1 MARGAEGTES
11 GQNAPVSAVV
21 VLVIGLVLLLVGG
34 ETVVRGASSL
44 GRRLGLTPLVVGLT
58 IVAFGTS
65 APELAVSV
73 LAVRRG
79 EADLAVGN
87 VIGSNIAN
95 ILLVLGVAT
104 LFGTLVVASRAVRS
118 DIPVMI
124 GASLLFVA
132 LSLDGSLG
140 RVDGIVLLVCL
151 VVFVIWTVR
160 VSRAETAGIES
171 DEVVLS
177 LPVALGMA
185 AGGIAVLVFAAQL
198 VVSGASDL
206 AESLG
211 VPQLVVGL
219 TVVAL
224 GTSAPEVAT
233 TAVAAMRGERDI
245 AVGNVVGSNIFNLLM
260 VLGTSAAVADTG
272 VAVADDALTLDVPV
286 MVATAVAC
294 LPIIA
299 RGHDLRRWEG
309 AVFLFFYA
317 AYLTFLVLDA
327 TDSRLENAVAAFTLG
342 IAAPLTVVTVAT
354 LWWRELRQES
364 VEVSA

>member
-1 MARGAEGTES
+1 M
-11 GQNAPVSAVV
+11 PAVV
-21 VLVIGLVLLLVGG
+21 ALVIGLALLLVGG

-73 LAVRRG
+73 LATRRG

-87 VIGSNIAN
+87 VVGSNVAN

-104 LFGTLVVASRAVRS
+104 LFGTVVVASRAVRA

-124 GASLLFVA
+124 GASLLFVV
-132 LSLDGSLG
+132 LGVDGSLG
-140 RVDGIVLLVCL
+140 RADGIVLLVCL
-151 VVFVIWTVR
+151 IVFVVWTVR
-160 VSRAETAGIES
+160 VSRAETAGGET

-185 AGGIAVLVFAAQL
+185 AAGIAILVFAAQL
-198 VVSGASDL
+198 VVSGASEL
-206 AESLG
+206 AENLG
-211 VPQLVVGL
+211 VSDLVIGL

-233 TAVAAMRGERDI
+233 TAVAARRGQRDI
-245 AVGNVVGSNIFNLLM
+245 AVGNAVGSNIFNLLM
-260 VLGTSAAVADTG
+260 VLGTSAVIADGG
-272 VAVADDALTLDVPV
+272 VAVADDALRLDVPV
-286 MVATAVAC
+286 MVATAIAC

-299 RGHDLRRWEG
+299 RGHDLQRWEG

-317 AYLTFLVLDA
+317 AYLAFLALDA
-327 TDSRLENAVAAFTLG
+327 SDSGFGNAVAVFTLG
-342 IAAPLTVVTVAT
+342 IAAPLTVITVAR
-354 LWWRELRQES
+354 LWWRELRRQA